1 MIMSALLTSC
11 IDFIFPPRETTL
23 RVRNVTMDMASH
35 YYRHIVTDGV
45 HIICTY
51 TNNDIRALI
60 HEAKFHRN
68 TKAFVILHSLFET
81 FLREKIDKIDIII
94 PIPLSRARMRARGYN
109 QVYEILH
116 AGKSHVQIPIE
127 TKILIRTRDT
137 RPQTELTREKRL
149 VNLHDAFG
157 VVQGEKITGKHILLV
172 DDVMTTG
179 TTLKTAKASLLP
191 YNPASITCI
200 ALAH

>member
-23 RVRNVTMDMASH
+23 RVRNITMDMASH

-45 HIICTY
+45 HIICAY

-60 HEAKFHRN
+60 HEAKFHGN
-68 TKAFVILHSLFET
+68 TKAFVLLHSLFET
-81 FLREKIDKIDIII
+81 FLHEKIQKIDIII
-94 PIPLSRARMRARGYN
+94 PIPLSRARLRARGYN
-109 QVYEILH
+109 QVYEILRSR
-116 AGKSHVQIPIE
+116 KSNMHIPIE
-127 TKILIRTRDT
+127 TKVLIRTRNT
-137 RPQTELTREKRL
+137 RPQTELTRSERL
-149 VNLHDAFG
+149 VNMHDAFG
-157 VVQGEKITGKHILLV
+157 VVHGDTITGKHVLLV

-191 YNPASITCI
+191 YHPASITCL